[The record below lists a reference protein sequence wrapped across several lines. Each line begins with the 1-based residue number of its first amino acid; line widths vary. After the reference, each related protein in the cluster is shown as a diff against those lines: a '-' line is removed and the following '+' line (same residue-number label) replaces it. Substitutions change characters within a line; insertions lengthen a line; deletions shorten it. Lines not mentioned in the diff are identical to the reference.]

1 MEDLLQTI
9 PLEERKLVA
18 GDLIGNV
25 VQRAPNDSVI
35 QGNFGYGTNNYQGL
49 DIMNVATQIDLPI
62 VNTYFQ
68 KENEPDIRFFFSE
81 ICVFFFLKKI
91 FTNVVARLHI

>member
-1 MEDLLQTI
+1 MEDILQTI

-18 GDLIGNV
+18 GDLNGNV

-49 DIMNVATQIDLPI
+49 HIMNVATQIDLPI

-68 KENEPDIRFFFSE
+68 KENEPDIRFFLE
-81 ICVFFFLKKI
+81 ICVVFFLKKI
-91 FTNVVARLHI
+91 FTKVVAQLHI